1 MQVTLTRQEFTI
13 LSITVLVAICGT
25 LGIDIHLASMPHIM
39 AYLQTDKQ
47 HMQQS
52 VSIFLLGMGSSLL
65 FYGPLSD
72 RYGRKPI
79 VIFGLLLAILSSYAT
94 PFTTTIHTF
103 LLTRLLQGIGSGVC
117 LGLGRTIVADV
128 LQGDRLAT
136 VGSYFAMVFSL
147 SPVVAPVIGGY
158 IQHWIGWKANFVVLG
173 TVLAI
178 ALLTYMLFCPET
190 NQHKNPRACAVEIVY
205 HNYKSLLLHP
215 LFVGCTLISGIAM
228 ASNMAYATTSAFILQ
243 TQFHLN
249 PIVYG
254 WLTTTVGAGAF
265 LGRFITPIAIN
276 RIGGR
281 YTLFSGLMLLL
292 LAGLLLWIFI
302 GLRIVNVPSI
312 IVMVFFTLLAQT
324 MISPNVTSRALSP
337 FKDKR
342 GAAGALFGG
351 FQMLIAFLGSAII
364 GGFAHDGV
372 LVLAISY
379 TLLGALG
386 IIIFCCVI
394 KE

>member
-1 MQVTLTRQEFTI
+1 MAVTLTRQEFKI
-13 LSITVLVAICGT
+13 LSITVFVAICGT

-39 AYLQTDKQ
+39 AYLQTDKP

-79 VIFGLLLAILSSYAT
+79 VIFGLSLAALSSYVT

-103 LLTRLLQGIGSGVC
+103 LLVRLLQGIGSGVC

-173 TVLAI
+173 TVLAL

-190 NQHKNPRACAVEIVY
+190 NQHKNPRACTVEIVY
-205 HNYKSLLLHP
+205 QNYKSLLLHS
-215 LFVGCTLISGIAM
+215 LFVGCMLISGIAM

-281 YTLFSGLMLLL
+281 YTLLSGLLLLL
-292 LAGLLLWIFI
+292 LAGLLLLLFI
-302 GLRIVNVPSI
+302 ELRIINVPLI
-312 IVMVFFTLLAQT
+312 IIMVFFTLLAQT

-364 GGFAHDGV
+364 GGFAHDGI

-379 TLLGALG
+379 TALGALG
-386 IIIFCCVI
+386 TVIFCCVI